1 MKISKIHLKSILVKF
16 VIFFSALIF
25 FLFVLEMAI
34 RVSGILWQNNR
45 VTIPLKNKISNENKN
60 LFCFGDSYTVGGLGR
75 RETSYPSL
83 LSNKCSKDGINVY
96 NLGICESNSTQVLEN
111 LKNNVIKKSPDIIV
125 LLTGAANKYNFY
137 GMKKINF
144 YQKFRI
150 YKMCHIMYL
159 SLKNRFIKKNISK
172 YPISGYYF
180 IPNINKILSDAK
192 QINDVAGTIQ
202 TIHSVISKNNNFI
215 PRNVFLRKNKKIVQ
229 DLLDTISYEEKQKI
243 PLDLINIYLY
253 LENYKDFNYYY
264 EIAKK
269 NNAKRAKKILA
280 DSLTSYYGNV
290 LDEDFVL
297 NLFNNEIVEDNP
309 KEGYFLIIQHNLNG
323 LFFCKDEERKTKR
336 LNIVKD
342 FFEKL
347 KSLDED
353 SLQLKE
359 LLFQFY
365 KETGDFDNAQ
375 KLLDKIMKDLDSMQL
390 YKYYLEMAYYSVYY
404 TRFDKAVYY
413 FLEAFKISPSI
424 DMHCYY
430 YFSKSFELQSKY
442 DSNYIAE
449 QLETILKNNSN
460 LKNNYSFISTLE
472 SFKNKIDFEN
482 KILEWLQF
490 DIEQIIQ
497 ICKTK
502 KIKLFIQNYPFPY
515 LSINEKLKEIAM
527 DNKISFI
534 DNYSIFCE
542 LVEKEGYSK
551 YFLDF
556 DHCTELGHETIA
568 ENVYSALK
576 QEGFVNGK

>member
-1 MKISKIHLKSILVKF
+1 MKISKIHLKSVLIKLI
-16 VIFFSALIF
+16 IFFLALIF
-25 FLFVLEMAI
+25 FLFVLEMALRI
-34 RVSGILWQNNR
+34 SGLLWQNNR
-45 VTIPLKNKISNENKN
+45 VTVPLKNNTSNENKN

-83 LSNKCSKDGINVY
+83 LSKKCLKDGINVY

-111 LKNNVIKKSPDIIV
+111 IKNNVIKKSPDIIV

-150 YKMCHIMYL
+150 YKMCHIIYL

-180 IPNINKILSDAK
+180 IPDINKILSDEK
-192 QINDVAGTIQ
+192 QINSVAGTIQ
-202 TIHSVISKNNNFI
+202 SIHSVISKNNNFI
-215 PRNVFLRKNKKIVQ
+215 PRNVFLQKNKKIVQ
-229 DLLDTISYEEKQKI
+229 DLLDTIPYEEKQKI

-253 LENYKDFNYYY
+253 LENYEEFNYYY
-264 EIAKK
+264 ALAKK
-269 NNAKRAKKILA
+269 NNANRAKKILA
-280 DSLTSYYGNV
+280 DALTSYYGYV
-290 LDEDFVL
+290 LDEDFVS
-297 NLFNNEIVEDNP
+297 NLFNTEFVEDNP

-323 LFFCKDEERKTKR
+323 LFFCKDEIRKAKR
-336 LNIVKD
+336 LDIVKNS
-342 FFEKL
+342 FEKL
-347 KSLDED
+347 KATDGDL
-353 SLQLKE
+353 LQLNE

-375 KLLDKIMKDLDSMQL
+375 KVLDKIMKDTDKMQL

-404 TRFDKAVYY
+404 THFDKAIYY
-413 FLEAFKISPSI
+413 FIEAFKISPSI

-430 YFSKSFELQSKY
+430 YFSKAFELQSKY
-442 DSNYIAE
+442 DSNYIVE
-449 QLETILKNNSN
+449 QLETILKNNPD
-460 LKNNYSFISTLE
+460 LGNNYSFVTTLD
-472 SFKNKIDFEN
+472 SFKNKINFEN
-482 KILEWLQF
+482 KILDWLQF

-515 LSINEKLKEIAM
+515 LSINEKLKNIAE

-542 LVEKEGYSK
+542 LVKKEGYSK

-556 DHCTELGHETIA
+556 DHCTEKGHETIA

-576 QEGFVNGK
+576 QEGFVDDK